1 MYARSGRFGRRG
13 ADVADAE
20 LPEENLDL
28 TAVRREYIVAP
39 PAFLRSL
46 LLSVM
51 ANEADLP
58 IAYLMLNIV
67 CSVLP
72 SAALLFMVPNDDESW
87 LKIGLGVAHL
97 ALVFGVF
104 LQRFVLMLHF
114 SEHRAVW
121 TGPTAVGA
129 KVLNNL
135 NPVVLAPF
143 FGMPSGMY
151 YLHHVVMH
159 HIENNVFPYDVSSTM
174 PYQRDN
180 FLHFL
185 HYWVRFVVAAWIELP
200 YYAFFRKRYLLC
212 VGSLSCALFYI
223 WMITSLWAYDSVAT
237 TFVFLIP
244 FGICSFA
251 LMFGN
256 WSQHIFIDPDRP
268 FSNYALTYNCMNTP
282 ENQLTFNDGYHI
294 NHHIHSRLHWT
305 QLAENFCDKLGK
317 FAAEDAFVFTG
328 LGFFDVGLYTMTGQ
342 LHKLAKHYVHYG
354 QVERSD
360 EEVVEEFKRR
370 LVPIPC

>member
-1 MYARSGRFGRRG
+1 MRPPPRQRIDGAASRRPP
-13 ADVADAE
+13 AALLAVSQ
-20 LPEENLDL
+20 
-28 TAVRREYIVAP
+28 VRREYLVAP
-39 PAFLRSL
+39 PAFLRSML
-46 LLSVM
+46 LNIM
-51 ANEADLP
+51 ADEQDLP
-58 IAYLMLNIV
+58 IVYLMLNII
-67 CSVLP
+67 CSVFP
-72 SAALLFMVPNDDESW
+72 SAALLFALPNREDSW
-87 LKIGLGVAHL
+87 LKFGLGVAHL

-114 SEHRAVW
+114 SEHRNVW
-121 TGPTAVGA
+121 TGPSAPVA

-135 NPVVLAPF
+135 NPVLLAPF

-185 HYWVRFVVAAWIELP
+185 HYWFRFVVAAWIELP

-212 VGSLSCALFYI
+212 LGSIACAGFYI
-223 WMITSLWAYDSVAT
+223 WMIMTLWAFDPVAT
-237 TFVFLIP
+237 SFVFLVP

-256 WSQHIFIDPDRP
+256 WSQHIFIDPERP
-268 FSNYALTYNCMNTP
+268 LNNFALTYNVMNTP
-282 ENQLTFNDGYHI
+282 ENQVTFNDGYHI
-294 NHHIHSRLHWT
+294 NHHINSRLHWT
-305 QLAENFCDKLGK
+305 KLAEDFCGKLGK
-317 FAAEDAFVFTG
+317 FAAEDAFLFDG

-354 QVERSD
+354 QVERTED
-360 EEVVEEFKRR
+360 EIVEEFKRR
-370 LVPIPC
+370 LVPIHD